1 MKHLR
6 AAIVCLVALYAVD
19 AYFCNGWCF
28 GAAMQALQ
36 QAYALNW

>member
-19 AYFCNGWCF
+19 ACFFNGWYF
-28 GAAMQALQ
+28 NVAMQALQ
-36 QAYALNW
+36 QASVLNW